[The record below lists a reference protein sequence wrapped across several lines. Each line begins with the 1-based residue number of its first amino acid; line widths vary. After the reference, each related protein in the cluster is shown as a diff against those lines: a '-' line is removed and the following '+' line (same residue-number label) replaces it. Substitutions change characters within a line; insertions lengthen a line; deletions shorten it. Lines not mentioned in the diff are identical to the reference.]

1 MISVYQDA
9 DYLAAHK
16 QKQKLFT
23 VFMSVTVFYLAF
35 CAAWLIYFISL
46 PYVASKF
53 LPKAC
58 VYVSSVLY
66 VVFAVVFMSIKYSR
80 VRRYCKMLGYVSEG
94 LKMEEKNY
102 FYRFR
107 EKSLQKENIDVV
119 ACVFETWN
127 KKKQEWLEREVY
139 ADPEKPLPEFSEG
152 DLVRYISQG
161 NMLVQYEILER
172 HALEFEEEDG
182 EYEEEETSDESE
194 STENIEENIEKGEQ
208 NK

>member
-1 MISVYQDA
+1 
-9 DYLAAHK
+9 
-16 QKQKLFT
+16 
-23 VFMSVTVFYLAF
+23 
-35 CAAWLIYFISL
+35 
-46 PYVASKF
+46 
-53 LPKAC
+53 
-58 VYVSSVLY
+58 
-66 VVFAVVFMSIKYSR
+66 
-80 VRRYCKMLGYVSEG
+80 
-94 LKMEEKNY
+94 MEEKNY

-107 EKSLQKENIDVV
+107 EKSLQKDNIDVV

-152 DLVRYISQG
+152 DLVRYISQD